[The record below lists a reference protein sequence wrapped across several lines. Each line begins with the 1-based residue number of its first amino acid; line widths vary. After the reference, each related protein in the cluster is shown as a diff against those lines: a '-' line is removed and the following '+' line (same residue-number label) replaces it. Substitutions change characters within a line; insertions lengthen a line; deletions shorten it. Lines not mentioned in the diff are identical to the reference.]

1 MQNPAAKRPDGVVV
15 LAIWYFVLAGGLGLV
30 ACAAAVPA
38 TIFTVS
44 EVPAGGRVLAVALLG
59 FAVLL
64 ALAGSVALAVVAWG
78 LWQLRDWARIGA
90 LVAAALHLP
99 FFPVGTAIGA
109 TTLWYLS
116 SHPEAQ
122 AAFRR

>member
-1 MQNPAAKRPDGVVV
+1 MQNPAVKRPDGVVV
-15 LAIWYFVLAGGLGLV
+15 LAIWYFVLAGGLGLI

-38 TIFTVS
+38 TLVTMS
-44 EVPAGGRVLAVALLG
+44 EVPAGGRILAVSLLG
-59 FAVLL
+59 FAVLF
-64 ALAGSVALAVVAWG
+64 ALGASVALATVAWG
-78 LWQLRDWARIGA
+78 LWQLRDWARLGA

-99 FFPVGTAIGA
+99 FFPIGTAIGA

-116 SHPEAQ
+116 SHPEVR